1 LSHPKLSWILLLS
14 TTLLSGRLATASVP
28 VGWTLAGSRPQD
40 YEVGTIAAAA
50 TSGNARAYLKC
61 VAEQA
66 NGFGTLMQEV
76 SADAYHGKRVRLSA
90 NAKASDVQGW
100 AGLWM
105 TVDGDGSRPL
115 AFDNMGNRP
124 IKGTTD
130 WKRYEVVLDVA
141 DQATAVAFG
150 ILLTG
155 KGSVEVDTFR
165 IEVVDASVPTTTPPK
180 AMLPTA
186 PRNLGFEE

>member
-1 LSHPKLSWILLLS
+1 MSCPKFGGILLLS
-14 TTLLSGRLATASVP
+14 AALLSSGIATASVP

-40 YEVGTIAAAA
+40 YEVGTIAATA
-50 TSGNARAYLKC
+50 TSGKVGAYLKC

-76 SADAYHGKRVRLSA
+76 SADAYHGRRVRLSA
-90 NAKASDVQGW
+90 NAKASNVEGW

-105 TVDGDGSRPL
+105 RVDSDGSRPL
-115 AFDNMGNRP
+115 SFDNMANRP
-124 IKGTTD
+124 IKGTTG

-165 IEVVDASVPTTTPPK
+165 IEVVDASVPITTPPK
-180 AMLPTA
+180 TKLPVS
-186 PRNLGFEE
+186 PHNLDFDE

>member
-1 LSHPKLSWILLLS
+1 
-14 TTLLSGRLATASVP
+14 
-28 VGWTLAGSRPQD
+28 
-40 YEVGTIAAAA
+40 
-50 TSGNARAYLKC
+50 
-61 VAEQA
+61 
-66 NGFGTLMQEV
+66 
-76 SADAYHGKRVRLSA
+76 
-90 NAKASDVQGW
+90 
-100 AGLWM
+100 
-105 TVDGDGSRPL
+105 
-115 AFDNMGNRP
+115 MGNRP

-180 AMLPTA
+180 SMLPVS
-186 PRNLGFEE
+186 PRNLGFDD

>member
-1 LSHPKLSWILLLS
+1 MSYPEFSGILLVS
-14 TTLLSGRLATASVP
+14 TALMFSTPATASVP
-28 VGWTLAGSRPQD
+28 IGWTLAGSRPQD
-40 YEVGTIAAAA
+40 YDVGTIAVTA
-50 TSGNARAYLKC
+50 TSGKGGAYLKC

-105 TVDGDGSRPL
+105 RVDGDGSRPL

-180 AMLPTA
+180 SMLPVS
-186 PRNLGFEE
+186 PRNLGFDD

>member
-1 LSHPKLSWILLLS
+1 LSHPKSSWILLLS
-14 TTLLSGRLATASVP
+14 TTLLSGGLATASVP

-40 YEVGTIAAAA
+40 YDVGTTAATA
-50 TSGNARAYLKC
+50 TSGKVGAYLKC

-105 TVDGDGSRPL
+105 RVDGDGSRPL